1 MAYDQAAHTEAVDSI
16 DDLKRVRP
24 RAHARAKTV
33 DGMVDGR
40 RVRGTSRS
48 GGAQFPKVR
57 YPDPMERTHPKLDR
71 LTFDPEKCAGKACI
85 RGMRITAES
94 LVRYLAAG
102 MTTAEILAEWPDLEE
117 EDIRQ
122 SLQYAAWLASDR
134 VLDAA

>member
-1 MAYDQAAHTEAVDSI
+1 MVEELADGQLGSAGQ
-16 DDLKRVRP
+16 RP
-24 RAHARAKTV
+24 
-33 DGMVDGR
+33 
-40 RVRGTSRS
+40 
-48 GGAQFPKVR
+48 GGAELPKVR
-57 YPDPMERTHPKLDR
+57 YAEPMERTHPKLDR

-134 VLDAA
+134 VLDVA